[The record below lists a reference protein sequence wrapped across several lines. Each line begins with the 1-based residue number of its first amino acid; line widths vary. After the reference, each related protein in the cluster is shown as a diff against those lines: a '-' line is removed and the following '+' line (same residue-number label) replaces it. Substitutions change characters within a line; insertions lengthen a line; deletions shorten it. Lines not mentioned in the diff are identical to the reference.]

1 MNTMYFMLKRSFST
15 QAAQASNKK
24 TSLYLW
30 TLMPR
35 VGKASAEL
43 KQQLA
48 IPKGT
53 PQKVA
58 AFEDLNIKSILIG
71 LRHSAALSSK

>member
-1 MNTMYFMLKRSFST
+1 
-15 QAAQASNKK
+15 
-24 TSLYLW
+24 
-30 TLMPR
+30 MPR

-58 AFEDLNIKSILIG
+58 AFDDLNIKRILIG
-71 LRHSAALSSK
+71 LRHSAALSSNYPSMKSF